1 MRLIATWDDAA
12 REDLRVAE
20 LMARYEVPA
29 VFYWPCAL
37 RKSENLKGVKEF
49 LTLRECK
56 EIAKSFTVGSHSY
69 SHKHLKRDVLSVS
82 QAEFEI
88 FESRR
93 FWQDETGQAV
103 DTFCYP
109 RGRFDPEYKEMVAR
123 AGYVGARGV
132 GVGSLDGGD
141 DPYYRSATVHVGI
154 GRREY
159 GGLSWLEYARSMVRV
174 AGGMVDPVFHMFG
187 HSWEIEGRGEWGN
200 LESFLKEL
208 KS

>member
-20 LMARYEVPA
+20 LMARYEVPT

-69 SHKHLKRDVLSVS
+69 SHKHLKRDVMSVS

>member
-20 LMARYEVPA
+20 LMARYEVPT

-37 RKSENLKGVKEF
+37 GKSENMKGVKKF

-69 SHKHLKRDVLSVS
+69 SHKHLKRKVLSVP

-123 AGYVGARGV
+123 AGYSSARGV
-132 GVGSLDGGD
+132 GVGSLDVGA
-141 DPYYRSATVHVGI
+141 DPYYRSTTVHVGI

-174 AGGMVDPVFHMFG
+174 AEGMVDPVFHMFG

>member
-1 MRLIATWDDAA
+1 MRLMATWDDAA
-12 REDLRVAE
+12 VQDLRIAE
-20 LMARYEVPA
+20 LMARYEVPT

-37 RKSENLKGVKEF
+37 KKSKNLKGVKEF
-49 LTLRECK
+49 LSLKECK

-69 SHKHLKRDVLSVS
+69 SHSHLKKDVMTSS
-82 QAEFEI
+82 QARFEI
-88 FESRR
+88 FGSRR

-109 RGRFDPEYKEMVAR
+109 RGRFDQEYKEMVGL

-141 DPYYRSATVHVGI
+141 DPYYRSTTVHVGI
-154 GRREY
+154 ARAEY
-159 GGLSWLEYARSMVRV
+159 GGLSWLEYARSMVRA

-187 HSWEIEGRGEWGN
+187 HSWEIDREGEWGN